1 MSSTNER
8 NLRLVSVD
16 IKNIEGLTTNLKFKS
31 NLVIIYGYN
40 RTGKTIFIKTL
51 KYAFKGFRGQK
62 IKLKEILG
70 DKAASSILL
79 VFEFNG
85 RLYRIVREINSSE
98 EYITFSEAQATNK
111 VIEKLP
117 PAKRKNIWS
126 KSNRLDIIPKTKVLI
141 AGANKNTGLF
151 NEKLHELKLYPEI
164 IDRLIAIENLQ
175 EFKNATEGLTSQDG
189 GGYESIKKLLYEDL
203 KNKDDAIEDITNDS
217 TTIIKRLEKQNN
229 YLLKD
234 FKIFLEEIQAH
245 IDQNELYSTDV
256 NNLKEIVQVFK
267 LDIIFEE
274 NLKEFD
280 KLISVK
286 QSEIKKNI
294 DKISNFQSLIP
305 SKKEKYQDLNNFLG
319 AMQLGK
325 LEQVIKNFLRDKKIL
340 DELNSKLTLI
350 HRQIEKNPSQEQLQ
364 KVSIDLGYLFKIKT
378 TNILKDYSL
387 EQITNKEEM
396 CDIPSKV
403 NIIITNFKGALTQY
417 LRNNELLQKNQITA
431 AQIPFK
437 ILDYTRQ
444 LSKIKNPISFDPTD
458 TVYSVQ
464 GRVEEEEG
472 KRDLRIYMPIK
483 DLKKYIEG
491 KNPVSINVN
500 LYPLL
505 TLKDEEVSEELIKE
519 LTQDINETID
529 ELNELSDLQKTL
541 EETSELLKNDL
552 GNLTEIINN
561 ISEANAIVESWR
573 EYITSYKSL
582 AVEFI
587 VKNLK
592 IPKRQLKDFK
602 VIEQNLKIIESN
614 SDQEL
619 ESEHDSMALEYN
631 EGNSLLDNLHLFSEY
646 LDKSFEYSNL
656 VYGVA
661 INMSKTVSENQE
673 KYKKLCKDMTLNRNL
688 KDFILPTLQTVCKQ
702 IRKNIH
708 LDKIGQNLMNDIIK
722 HAQHFY
728 YQITGEDFLIFKR
741 NDSNDNIYLKP
752 YLKKKGGVE
761 IPIQDP
767 SGSEQASVALGIMT
781 ALAKQFHAFI
791 IIDETTNSF
800 DFDTQL
806 DFLKAIREVSEN
818 IFWII
823 VILVR
828 TDRDNVHNEFNRV
841 MEAFPNSDIF
851 QPIKDPKELTST
863 FKRIKDFS
871 DFVLKKE
878 KQE

>member
-1 MSSTNER
+1 MSSVSEK
-8 NLRLVSVD
+8 NLRLVSVN

-79 VFEFNG
+79 VFEFSG

-98 EYITFSEAQATNK
+98 EYITFSEAQATNIE
-111 VIEKLP
+111 IEKLP
-117 PAKRKNIWS
+117 PAKRKSIWL

-175 EFKNATEGLTSQDG
+175 EFKNATQGLTSQDG

-203 KNKDDAIEDITNDS
+203 KNKDDAIDDITNDS
-217 TTIIKRLEKQNN
+217 TTIIKRLEKQNL
-229 YLLKD
+229 YLLED
-234 FKIFLEEIQAH
+234 FNNFLEDIQML
-245 IDQNELYSTDV
+245 IDQNEVDSSDV
-256 NNLKEIVQVFK
+256 NVLEEIVKVVK
-267 LDIIFEE
+267 LDTSFEE
-274 NLKEFD
+274 NLTKFHN
-280 KLISVK
+280 LISVK
-286 QSEIKKNI
+286 QKEIKEDI
-294 DKISNFQSLIP
+294 DKISNFQSLNSP
-305 SKKEKYQDLNNFLG
+305 KKEKYQNLNNLLG

-325 LEQVIKNFLRDKKIL
+325 LEQVIKNFLSDKKTL
-340 DELNSKLTLI
+340 DGLNSKLSQI
-350 HRQIEKNPSQEQLQ
+350 HRQIEKNPSQEQLS
-364 KVSIDLGYLFKIKT
+364 KVSIDLGYLFDTNTTKI
-378 TNILKDYSL
+378 LEDYSL
-387 EQITNKEEM
+387 EHIKNKEEM

-403 NIIITNFKGALTQY
+403 NTIIANFKGALIQY

-431 AQIPFK
+431 TQIPIK

-444 LSKIKNPISFDPTD
+444 LSKIENPSFFDPTD
-458 TVYSVQ
+458 NVYSLQ
-464 GRVEEEEG
+464 GRVEEEG
-472 KRDLRIYMPIK
+472 GRRDLRIYMPIK
-483 DLKKYIEG
+483 DLKKYIKE

-500 LYPLL
+500 LHPLL
-505 TLKDEEVSEELIKE
+505 TPGDEKVSEELIKE

-541 EETSELLKNDL
+541 EVTSDLLKSDL
-552 GNLTEIINN
+552 GKLAEIINKL
-561 ISEANAIVESWR
+561 SEANVIVESWR
-573 EYITSYKSL
+573 EQITSYKSL

-592 IPKRQLKDFK
+592 ITKRQLKDFK
-602 VIEQNLKIIESN
+602 SIEQNLKLIESD
-614 SDQEL
+614 SDREL
-619 ESEHDSMALEYN
+619 KSEHDSMALDYVES
-631 EGNSLLDNLHLFSEY
+631 NSLLDNLQLFSEY
-646 LDKSFEYSNL
+646 LDKSFEYSTYIYD
-656 VYGVA
+656 VVVK
-661 INMSKTVSENQE
+661 ISKMVSENQE
-673 KYKKLCKDMTLNRNL
+673 KYKKLCKDMTLNINL
-688 KDFILPTLQTVCKQ
+688 KNIILPTLQTVCNQ
-702 IRKNIH
+702 IKKNIH

-863 FKRIKDFS
+863 FKRINYFS